1 MGIADAKARSGEAVL
16 VVQHAAS
23 KAGGAGGIDENFCAT
38 VLDHAVIGGGCAHFH
53 YILETGAAAL
63 FHAEAQAIARA
74 LGGDQ
79 IAQRLRGLVRNRDH
93 ILFLGTIPCKVK
105 FMGRIRLLAD
115 EVASQVAAGEVVER
129 PASVVKELVENSID
143 AGARRIVVEFAR
155 GGTRL
160 LRVVDDGCGMDRD
173 DALLSLERHA
183 TSKIRSAEDLAS
195 VSTMGFR
202 GEALPSIASVSRFRL
217 TTRPGEAAA
226 GTEIRVAGGRIE
238 SVADCGGAPG
248 TSIEVES
255 IFFNLPARKKFLRG
269 EETESAHIVHQMQ
282 SLAVAHP
289 EVGMTLVRDGRRL
302 WQAAPTDDPGVRLRD
317 LFGGD
322 FLSRLIA
329 VDPMEEN
336 GIGIEGFVAK
346 PGEGRPDRE
355 LQFVVLNRRVVQ
367 CPAVFQS
374 LREAYAEALPRGRHP
389 LAVLRIT
396 MDPLAFDCN
405 VHPAKREVR
414 LHRPDLL
421 RQVVYLAAGRA
432 LESLKKPVAVRA
444 TGPAET
450 TAPLD
455 AMPAEPRPAAV
466 ASATSFRPPPQL
478 EMPVALPA
486 VPAPVGSGF
495 RLLGGLG
502 GRWIVMEG
510 EDGLV
515 LLDTRAA
522 SERILFETMRREA
535 SGGRALSQR
544 LLIPVVV
551 ELTAKDAIWINENR
565 DPLGQAGFS
574 VEPFGGDS
582 FKVEAVPACLG
593 GRDPR
598 EALIDVCETL
608 KATGLLGGGQPVLD
622 ALIRSVSRIAAIN
635 GFAYDE
641 GRARRLVDELLGCEL
656 PYACPQGRPTM
667 IQWSFP
673 ELERKFGR

>member
-1 MGIADAKARSGEAVL
+1 
-16 VVQHAAS
+16 
-23 KAGGAGGIDENFCAT
+23 
-38 VLDHAVIGGGCAHFH
+38 
-53 YILETGAAAL
+53 
-63 FHAEAQAIARA
+63 
-74 LGGDQ
+74 
-79 IAQRLRGLVRNRDH
+79 
-93 ILFLGTIPCKVK
+93 
-105 FMGRIRLLAD
+105 MGRIRLLAD

-160 LRVVDDGCGMDRD
+160 IRVVDDGCGMDRD

-183 TSKIRSAEDLAS
+183 TSKIRTAEDLAA
-195 VSTMGFR
+195 VGTMGFR

-217 TTRPGEAAA
+217 ATRPGEAAA

-238 SVADCGGAPG
+238 SVADCGGAAG

-255 IFFNLPARKKFLRG
+255 IFFNVPARKKFLRG

-289 EVGMTLVRDGRRL
+289 EVGVSLVRDGRRL
-302 WQAAPTDDPGVRLRD
+302 WQAAPTEDLGVRLRD

-322 FLSRLIA
+322 FLARLVA
-329 VDPMEEN
+329 VEPVEEH
-336 GIGIEGFVAK
+336 GIRIEGFMAR

-355 LQFVVLNRRVVQ
+355 LQFVVLNKRVVQ

-421 RQVVYLAAGRA
+421 RQAVYLAAGRA
-432 LESLKKPVAVRA
+432 LESLRKPAVVR
-444 TGPAET
+444 T
-450 TAPLD
+450 
-455 AMPAEPRPAAV
+455 AEPLPVRVEMPGAASPPRPV
-466 ASATSFRPPPQL
+466 PVVSTESFRPAPQL
-478 EMPVALPA
+478 EMPVEAPRPA
-486 VPAPVGSGF
+486 APERPEF

-502 GRWIVMEG
+502 GNWIVMEG
-510 EDGLV
+510 GDGLV
-515 LLDTRAA
+515 LVDARAA

-535 SGGRALSQR
+535 AEGRAMSQR
-544 LLIPVVV
+544 LLLPAVV
-551 ELTAKDAIWINENR
+551 ELTAKDAVWINENR
-565 DPLGQAGFS
+565 EPLAQAGFL

-593 GRDPR
+593 ERDPR
-598 EALIDVCETL
+598 GALLDVCETL
-608 KATGLLGGGQPVLD
+608 RATGLLGGGQPVLD
-622 ALIRSVSRIAAIN
+622 ALIRSVSRIAALN
-635 GFAYDE
+635 GFDYSEA
-641 GRARRLVDELLGCEL
+641 RARRLVDGLLACEL

>member
-1 MGIADAKARSGEAVL
+1 M
-16 VVQHAAS
+16 
-23 KAGGAGGIDENFCAT
+23 
-38 VLDHAVIGGGCAHFH
+38 
-53 YILETGAAAL
+53 
-63 FHAEAQAIARA
+63 
-74 LGGDQ
+74 
-79 IAQRLRGLVRNRDH
+79 
-93 ILFLGTIPCKVK
+93 
-105 FMGRIRLLAD
+105 
-115 EVASQVAAGEVVER
+115 AAGEVVER

-160 LRVVDDGCGMDRD
+160 IRVVDDGCGMDRD

-183 TSKIRSAEDLAS
+183 TSKIRTAEDLAA

-217 TTRPGEAAA
+217 ATRPGEAAA

-255 IFFNLPARKKFLRG
+255 IFFNVPARKKFLRG

-289 EVGMTLVRDGRRL
+289 EVGMALVRDGRRL
-302 WQAAPTDDPGVRLRD
+302 WQAAPTEDLGVRLRD
-317 LFGGD
+317 LFGAD
-322 FLSRLIA
+322 FLSRLVA
-329 VDPMEEN
+329 VEPVLEH
-336 GIGIEGFVAK
+336 GIRLEGFVAR

-355 LQFVVLNRRVVQ
+355 LQFVVLNKRVVQ

-421 RQVVYLAAGRA
+421 RQAVYLAAGRA
-432 LESLKKPVAVRA
+432 LESLRKPALVK
-444 TGPAET
+444 T
-450 TAPLD
+450 
-455 AMPAEPRPAAV
+455 AEPLPVRVEMPGTSVPQRSAPAA
-466 ASATSFRPPPQL
+466 SSESLRPSPQL
-478 EMPVALPA
+478 EMPVEEPRVA
-486 VPAPVGSGF
+486 APERSEF

-502 GRWIVMEG
+502 ANWIVMEG
-510 EDGLV
+510 GEGLV
-515 LLDTRAA
+515 LVDARAA

-535 SGGRALSQR
+535 ADGHAMSQR
-544 LLIPVVV
+544 LLIPAVV
-551 ELTAKDAIWINENR
+551 ELTAKDAVWINENR
-565 DPLGQAGFS
+565 EPLARAGFL

-593 GRDPR
+593 GRDPG
-598 EALIDVCETL
+598 EALLDVCEAL
-608 KATGLLGGGQPVLD
+608 RSTGLLGGGQPVLD
-622 ALIRSVSRIAAIN
+622 ALIRSVSRIAALN
-635 GFAYDE
+635 GFEYSEA
-641 GRARRLVDELLGCEL
+641 RARRLVDELLACEL

-667 IQWSFP
+667 IQWSFS